1 MELTKK
7 IGLGFG
13 ILCEPISKQLK
24 KQGFKFNSEKI
35 KDFEK
40 QVDAINT
47 LRFGSGVITD
57 SMMDKIGPKLYKKI
71 VDHVAKEN
79 KLVVKK

>member
-1 MELTKK
+1 MEATKK

-13 ILCEPISKQLK
+13 VLSDPISKQLK
-24 KQGFKFNSEKI
+24 KQGSKYNVEKV
-35 KDFEK
+35 KGFEK
-40 QVDAINT
+40 QVDALLT
-47 LRFGSGVITD
+47 LRFSDLLTD
-57 SMMDKIGPKLYKKI
+57 SMMNKIVPKLYKKI